1 MRFLPMKELV
11 ILVGSPCN
19 FITSVGIAK
28 AWLSLKKCDIS
39 FPVGQRDLAKDIIRT
54 PQKCLKEDQVYIWS
68 YLIPL
73 VSFLLLS
80 SCILWHPILLR
91 WFLTTQT
98 FPLPLTETWTCQ
110 AENFLL
116 MKLACSVSI
125 STGSL
130 SRAKDEGGRHHRNG
144 TFSKAQGSR
153 VPYSSCNSSSMM
165 CEFRTKQK
173 LKL

>member
-1 MRFLPMKELV
+1 MRSFPTKELV

-19 FITSVGIAK
+19 FITSVGVAK

-39 FPVGQRDLAKDIIRT
+39 FPVSQRDLAKDIIRT
-54 PQKCLKEDQVYIWS
+54 PQKCLKEDQVYISS
-68 YLIPL
+68 YLISL
-73 VSFLLLS
+73 VSFLLS
-80 SCILWHPILLR
+80 SCILWHPILLH
-91 WFLTTQT
+91 WFLTTLT
-98 FPLPLTETWTCQ
+98 FPLPLTGTWTCQ
-110 AENFLL
+110 AENFFLV
-116 MKLACSVSI
+116 KLACPVSI

-144 TFSKAQGSR
+144 TFSKAQRSR

-165 CEFRTKQK
+165 CGFRTKQK